1 MVEGFSAL
9 CKPVGG
15 GTKGHRKTREATRG
29 WTCEKRSAESRNFMT
44 YLKIR
49 LICFVFFRSLEKNC
63 STFEMGKLIGLVVS
77 DNKYEFS
84 MKVKQILQY
93 SKNILIIII
102 YFIKILTYI
111 RSFEYSYKIRSKIF
125 QVISFK
131 SSTAQSSHS
140 SRNLLFIFYIKEHF
154 ELQQVTIIL
163 IV

>member
-1 MVEGFSAL
+1 
-9 CKPVGG
+9 
-15 GTKGHRKTREATRG
+15 
-29 WTCEKRSAESRNFMT
+29 MT

-49 LICFVFFRSLEKNC
+49 LISFVFFLFSRKNC

-111 RSFEYSYKIRSKIF
+111 
-125 QVISFK
+125 
-131 SSTAQSSHS
+131 
-140 SRNLLFIFYIKEHF
+140 
-154 ELQQVTIIL
+154 
-163 IV
+163 

>member
-1 MVEGFSAL
+1 M
-9 CKPVGG
+9 VGG
-15 GTKGHRKTREATRG
+15 GRFFGSLQ
-29 WTCEKRSAESRNFMT
+29 TCRRRHQRVPEDAGSNAWVDMWKEISRVTELHDLFEDSS
-44 YLKIR
+44 YLF
-49 LICFVFFRSLEKNC
+49 CFFLFSRKNC

-77 DNKYEFS
+77 DNKHEFS

-93 SKNILIIII
+93 NKNILIIII
-102 YFIKILTYI
+102 YFIKIYI
-111 RSFEYSYKIRSKIF
+111 CSFEYSYKIRSKIF

-131 SSTAQSSHS
+131 NSTAQSSHS